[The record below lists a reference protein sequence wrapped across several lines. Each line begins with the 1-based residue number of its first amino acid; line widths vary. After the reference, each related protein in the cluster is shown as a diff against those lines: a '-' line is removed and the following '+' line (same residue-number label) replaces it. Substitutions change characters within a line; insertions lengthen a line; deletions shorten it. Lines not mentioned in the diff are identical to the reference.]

1 MRFKIEIHKNA
12 LKFLSNLDKNSRKR
26 IIEKIK
32 NLANNPFPTGSI
44 RIKGW
49 KEKLYRIR
57 VGNFRILYFIDGI
70 SSTIFIFNIDKR
82 SRIYKR

>member
-12 LKFLSNLDKNSRKR
+12 IKFLSNLDKNNRKR
-26 IIEKIK
+26 IIQEIK
-32 NLANNPFPTGSI
+32 DLANNPFPKHSI

-49 KEKLYRIR
+49 KERLYRIR
-57 VGNFRILYFIDGI
+57 VGNFRILYFVDEI
-70 SSTIFIFNIDKR
+70 SSTIFIFKIDKR

>member
-1 MRFKIEIHKNA
+1 MNFKIKIHRSA
-12 LKFLSNLDKNSRKR
+12 TKFLSNLDKNNRNR

-32 NLANNPFPTGSI
+32 NLANNPFPNNSV

-57 VGNFRILYFIDGI
+57 VGSEILEFYILLRRNLPLFL
-70 SSTIFIFNIDKR
+70 F
-82 SRIYKR
+82 

>member
-1 MRFKIEIHKNA
+1 MNFKIKIHRSA
-12 LKFLSNLDKNSRKR
+12 TKFLSNLDKINRKR

-32 NLANNPFPTGSI
+32 NLANNPFPNNSV

-57 VGNFRILYFIDGI
+57 VRNIRILYFVEEE
-70 SSTIFIFNIDKR
+70 SSTIFILKIDKR
-82 SRIYKR
+82 SRVYKR

>member
-1 MRFKIEIHKNA
+1 MNFKIKIHRSST
-12 LKFLSNLDKNSRKR
+12 KFLSNLDKNNRKR

-32 NLANNPFPTGSI
+32 NLANNPFPNNSV

-57 VGNFRILYFIDGI
+57 VGNIRILYFVEEE
-70 SSTIFIFNIDKR
+70 SSTIFILKIDKR
-82 SRIYKR
+82 SRVYKR